1 MDSLVQI
8 ILMSDGTNLSNIAW
22 NMNEWPVYMTIANV
36 SWEIRQMPSTHSL
49 ILVDFQPIP
58 IKDYNVPQMR
68 LND

>member
-1 MDSLVQI
+1 
-8 ILMSDGTNLSNIAW
+8 
-22 NMNEWPVYMTIANV
+22 MNEWPVYMTIANV

-68 LND
+68 LNDQ